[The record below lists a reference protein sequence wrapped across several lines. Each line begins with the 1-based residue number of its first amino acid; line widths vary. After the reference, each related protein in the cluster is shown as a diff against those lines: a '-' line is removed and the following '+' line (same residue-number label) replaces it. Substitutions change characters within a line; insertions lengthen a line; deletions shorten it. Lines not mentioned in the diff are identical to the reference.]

1 MRRLSMLTMT
11 TMSLLF
17 LGIALLAGDAV
28 AQQKTLKEQL
38 VGTWTF
44 VSAVD
49 VQKDGSKTD
58 RWGPNP
64 KGMVMFD
71 ANGRYAFVITRS
83 DLPQFAS
90 KNVTQ
95 GTAEENKAV
104 VQAIPSPITK
114 SCRRLER
121 HECGPSRRLGRESWL
136 IKRAPVFPE
145 AFVSFPPRICSL
157 DSWLSGLGRCSLGPV
172 HGRQPADGRPH

>member
-104 VQAIPSPITK
+104 VQGLIVHFGTYSVNEADKILTTHVEGSSFPNLNGIDQKRTITSLTADELK
-114 SCRRLER
+114 YTNPATATGTTAEAV
-121 HECGPSRRLGRESWL
+121 W
-136 IKRAPVFPE
+136 KRAK
-145 AFVSFPPRICSL
+145 
-157 DSWLSGLGRCSLGPV
+157 
-172 HGRQPADGRPH
+172 